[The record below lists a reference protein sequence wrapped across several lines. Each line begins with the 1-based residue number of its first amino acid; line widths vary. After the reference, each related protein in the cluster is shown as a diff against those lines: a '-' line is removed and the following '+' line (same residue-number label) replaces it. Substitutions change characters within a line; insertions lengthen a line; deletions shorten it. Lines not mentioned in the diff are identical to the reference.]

1 MKVVIIIA
9 TLLSSLHLVS
19 GQTCA
24 DDCRIVCGNDLT
36 SSVLTGPSATVK
48 RGKHGPKGQKGE
60 MGLPGET
67 GLSGRD
73 GVDNSGLVSKMEKK
87 HDSLEYLVYKV
98 IQKLAHKGLN
108 EEIAKGK
115 SLVVEVSCYK

>member
-1 MKVVIIIA
+1 MKVLIIIA
-9 TLLSSLHLVS
+9 TLLSCLHLVS

-73 GVDNSGLVSKMEKK
+73 GVDNSELVSYMEKK
-87 HDSLEYLVYKV
+87 HDALEYLIYKV
-98 IQKLAHKGLN
+98 FS
-108 EEIAKGK
+108 ETIAKSKYFCG
-115 SLVVEVSCYK
+115 